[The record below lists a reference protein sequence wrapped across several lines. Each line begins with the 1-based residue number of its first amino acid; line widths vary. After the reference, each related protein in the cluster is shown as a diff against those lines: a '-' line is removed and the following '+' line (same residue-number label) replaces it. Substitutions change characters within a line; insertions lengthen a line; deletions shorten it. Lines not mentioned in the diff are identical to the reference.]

1 MAPNDKNPLLINI
14 YECIVYLHDE
24 IIDTI
29 VILPRLINNI
39 YIELFFLKDC

>member
-1 MAPNDKNPLLINI
+1 MAPKYKNPLLINI
-14 YECIVYLHDE
+14 YKCIVYLQDE

-39 YIELFFLKDC
+39 YIELFF